1 MNKTFLTII
10 SLIVL
15 CSCDFINQDNLDTPI
30 ARVNDSYLYKKD
42 IKNLIFENTS
52 KDDSTLIV
60 ANFINRWATKQLLI
74 DQSIINLTQEKQVAY
89 NNLVN
94 QYKTDLYIE
103 AYKSS
108 IVAKQLDSVITFE
121 ELEKFYNQ
129 NKENFKLND
138 NLLKIRYIHIDE
150 NFSNTKELVEKFKRF
165 DSIDKNELTK
175 LSIKFK
181 AFNLND
187 SIWIKNDL
195 LIRVLPVLKQNNIQV
210 LKKTNFTQLQ
220 DSLGVYLVKIEAVL
234 KTNDIAPLSYVKPTI
249 EQIVIN
255 KRKQEILKKIEK
267 EITIDAIKNKN
278 FELFTEN

>member
-1 MNKTFLTII
+1 MNRISLTII
-10 SLIVL
+10 SIITLS
-15 CSCDFINQDNLDTPI
+15 SCDYFKQDNLRIPI
-30 ARVNDSYLYKKD
+30 ARVNNSYLYQKD

-60 ANFINRWATKQLLI
+60 TNFINRWATKQLLI
-74 DQSIINLTQEKQVAY
+74 DQSIINLTQEKQDAY

-108 IVAKQLDSVITFE
+108 IVAKRLDSIITFE
-121 ELEKFYNQ
+121 ELEKFYNK

-138 NLLKIRYIHIDE
+138 DLLKIRYIHIDE

-195 LIRVLPVLKQNNIQV
+195 LIGVLPVLKQNNIQV

-249 EQIVIN
+249 EEIVLN
-255 KRKQEILKKIEK
+255 KRKQEFLKKIEK
-267 EITIDAIKNKN
+267 DITKDAIKNKN
-278 FELFTEN
+278 FELFTKN

>member
-175 LSIKFK
+175 LNIKFK

>member
-1 MNKTFLTII
+1 MNKIFLTII
-10 SLIVL
+10 NLIVL
-15 CSCDFINQDNLDTPI
+15 CSCDFINQENLDTPI
-30 ARVNDSYLYKKD
+30 ARVNDSYLYQKD

-60 ANFINRWATKQLLI
+60 TNFINRWATKQLLI
-74 DQSIINLTQEKQVAY
+74 DQSIINLTQEKQDAY

-108 IVAKQLDSVITFE
+108 IVAKRLDSIITFE

-138 NLLKIRYIHIDE
+138 DLLKIRYIHIDE

-165 DSIDKNELTK
+165 DSIDKNELTN

-195 LIRVLPVLKQNNIQV
+195 LIGVLPVLKQNNIQV

>member
-1 MNKTFLTII
+1 MNKIFLTII

-15 CSCDFINQDNLDTPI
+15 YSCDYINQDNLDTPI
-30 ARVNDSYLYKKD
+30 ARVNDSYLYQKD

-60 ANFINRWATKQLLI
+60 TNFINRWATKQLLI
-74 DQSIINLTQEKQVAY
+74 DQSIINLTQEKQDAY
-89 NNLVN
+89 NDLVN

-108 IVAKQLDSVITFE
+108 IVAKRLDSIITIE

-138 NLLKIRYIHIDE
+138 DLLKIRYIHIDE

-165 DSIDKNELTK
+165 DSIDKNELTN

-195 LIRVLPVLKQNNIQV
+195 LIGVLPVLKQNNNQL

-220 DSLGVYLVKIEAVL
+220 DSLGVYLVQIEAVL

-278 FELFTEN
+278 FELFTKN

>member
-1 MNKTFLTII
+1 MNKIFLTII
-10 SLIVL
+10 NLIVL
-15 CSCDFINQDNLDTPI
+15 CSCDFINQENLDTPI
-30 ARVNDSYLYKKD
+30 ARVNDSYLYQKD

-60 ANFINRWATKQLLI
+60 TNFINRWATKQLLI
-74 DQSIINLTQEKQVAY
+74 DQSIINLTQEKQDAY

-108 IVAKQLDSVITFE
+108 IVAKQLDSIITFE

-195 LIRVLPVLKQNNIQV
+195 LIGVLPVLKQNNIQV

>member
-1 MNKTFLTII
+1 MNKIFLTII
-10 SLIVL
+10 NLIVL
-15 CSCDFINQDNLDTPI
+15 CSCDFINQENLDTPI
-30 ARVNDSYLYKKD
+30 ARVNDSYLYQKD

-60 ANFINRWATKQLLI
+60 TNFINRWATKQLLI
-74 DQSIINLTQEKQVAY
+74 DQSIINLTQEKQDAY

-108 IVAKQLDSVITFE
+108 IVAKRLDSIITFE

>member
-10 SLIVL
+10 GLIVL
-15 CSCDFINQDNLDTPI
+15 CSCDFINQDNLDIPI

-42 IKNLIFENTS
+42 IKDLIFENTS

-74 DQSIINLTQEKQVAY
+74 DQSIINLTQEKQDAY

-108 IVAKQLDSVITFE
+108 IVAKRLDSVITFE

-138 NLLKIRYIHIDE
+138 NLLKIRYIHIYE

>member
-1 MNKTFLTII
+1 MNKIFLTII

-15 CSCDFINQDNLDTPI
+15 YSCDYINQDNLDTPI
-30 ARVNDSYLYKKD
+30 ARVNDSYLYQKD

-60 ANFINRWATKQLLI
+60 TNFINRWATKQLLI
-74 DQSIINLTQEKQVAY
+74 DQSIINLTQEKQDAY
-89 NNLVN
+89 NDLVN

-108 IVAKQLDSVITFE
+108 IVAKRLDSIITIE

-138 NLLKIRYIHIDE
+138 DLLKIRYIHIDE

-165 DSIDKNELTK
+165 DSIDKNELTN

-195 LIRVLPVLKQNNIQV
+195 LIGVLPVLKQNNNQL

-220 DSLGVYLVKIEAVL
+220 DSLGVYLVQIEAVL

>member
-74 DQSIINLTQEKQVAY
+74 DQSIINLTQEKQDAY

>member
-74 DQSIINLTQEKQVAY
+74 DQSIINLTQEKQDAY

-220 DSLGVYLVKIEAVL
+220 DSLGVYLVKIEALL

>member
-1 MNKTFLTII
+1 MNKIFLTII

-15 CSCDFINQDNLDTPI
+15 CSCDFINQDNLDIPI
-30 ARVNDSYLYKKD
+30 ARVNDSYLYQKD
-42 IKNLIFENTS
+42 IKNLIFGNIL

-60 ANFINRWATKQLLI
+60 TNFINRWATKQLLI
-74 DQSIINLTQEKQVAY
+74 DQSIINLTQEKQDAY

-108 IVAKQLDSVITFE
+108 IVAKRLDSTITYE

-129 NKENFKLND
+129 NKENFKLNGD
-138 NLLKIRYIHIDE
+138 LLKIRYIHIDE

-165 DSIDKNELTK
+165 DSIDKNELTN

-195 LIRVLPVLKQNNIQV
+195 LIGVLPVLKQNNNLV
-210 LKKTNFTQLQ
+210 LKKLISHN
-220 DSLGVYLVKIEAVL
+220 YKIH
-234 KTNDIAPLSYVKPTI
+234 
-249 EQIVIN
+249 
-255 KRKQEILKKIEK
+255 
-267 EITIDAIKNKN
+267 
-278 FELFTEN
+278 

>member
-1 MNKTFLTII
+1 MDKIFLTII
-10 SLIVL
+10 SIITLV
-15 CSCDFINQDNLDTPI
+15 SCDYIKQDKLNIPI
-30 ARVNDSYLYKKD
+30 ARVNDSYLYQKD
-42 IKNLIFENTS
+42 VKRLIFENTS

-60 ANFINRWATKQLLI
+60 TNFINRWATKQLLI
-74 DQSIINLTQEKQVAY
+74 DQSIINLTQEKQDAY

-94 QYKTDLYIE
+94 QYKTDLYTE

-108 IVAKQLDSVITFE
+108 IVAKRLDSVITFE

-138 NLLKIRYIHIDE
+138 DLLKIRYIHIDE

-165 DSIDKNELTK
+165 DSIDKYELTK

-249 EQIVIN
+249 EQIVLN

-278 FELFTEN
+278 FELFTEK

>member
-1 MNKTFLTII
+1 MNRISLTII
-10 SLIVL
+10 SIITLS
-15 CSCDFINQDNLDTPI
+15 SCDYFKQDNLRIPI
-30 ARVNDSYLYKKD
+30 ARVNNSYLYQKD

-52 KDDSTLIV
+52 KEDSTLIV

-74 DQSIINLTQEKQVAY
+74 DQSIVNLPQEKQDAY
-89 NNLVN
+89 NDLVN
-94 QYKTDLYIE
+94 QYKIDLYIE

-108 IVAKQLDSVITFE
+108 IVAKQLDSIIALK
-121 ELEKFYNQ
+121 ELEDFYNK

-138 NLLKIRYIHIDE
+138 DLLKIRYIHIDK

-165 DSIDKNELTK
+165 DSIDKYELTN

-187 SIWIKNDL
+187 SIWIKNDV
-195 LIRVLPVLKQNNIQV
+195 LIGALPVLKHSNSQV
-210 LKKTNFTQLQ
+210 LKKVNFTQLQ

-249 EQIVIN
+249 EEIVLN
-255 KRKQEILKKIEK
+255 KRKQEFLKKIEK
-267 EITIDAIKNKN
+267 DITKDAIKNKN
-278 FELFTEN
+278 FELFTKK

>member
-1 MNKTFLTII
+1 MNKIFLTII
-10 SLIVL
+10 NLIVL
-15 CSCDFINQDNLDTPI
+15 CSCDFINQENLDTPI
-30 ARVNDSYLYKKD
+30 ARVNDSYLYQKD

-60 ANFINRWATKQLLI
+60 TNFINRWATKQLLI
-74 DQSIINLTQEKQVAY
+74 DQSIINLTQEKQDAY

-108 IVAKQLDSVITFE
+108 IVAKRLDSIITFE

-138 NLLKIRYIHIDE
+138 DLLKIRYIHIDE

-195 LIRVLPVLKQNNIQV
+195 LIGVLPVLKQNNIQV

>member
-1 MNKTFLTII
+1 MNKIFLTII
-10 SLIVL
+10 NLIVL
-15 CSCDFINQDNLDTPI
+15 CSCDFINQENLDTPI
-30 ARVNDSYLYKKD
+30 ARVNDSYLYQKD

-60 ANFINRWATKQLLI
+60 TNFINRWATKQLLI
-74 DQSIINLTQEKQVAY
+74 DQSIINLTQEKQDAY

-108 IVAKQLDSVITFE
+108 IVAKQLDSIITFE

-138 NLLKIRYIHIDE
+138 DLLKIRYIHIDE

-195 LIRVLPVLKQNNIQV
+195 LIGVLPVLKQNNIQV

-220 DSLGVYLVKIEAVL
+220 DSLGVYLVKIEALL

>member
-1 MNKTFLTII
+1 MNKIFLTII
-10 SLIVL
+10 NLIVL
-15 CSCDFINQDNLDTPI
+15 CSCDFINQENLDAPI
-30 ARVNDSYLYKKD
+30 ARVNDSYLYQKD

-60 ANFINRWATKQLLI
+60 TNFINRWATKQLLI
-74 DQSIINLTQEKQVAY
+74 DQSIINLTQEKQDAY

-195 LIRVLPVLKQNNIQV
+195 LIGVLPVLKQNNIQV

-220 DSLGVYLVKIEAVL
+220 DSLGVYLVKIEALL

>member
-60 ANFINRWATKQLLI
+60 TNFINRWATKQLLI
-74 DQSIINLTQEKQVAY
+74 DQSIINLTQEKQDAY

-195 LIRVLPVLKQNNIQV
+195 LIGVLPVLKQNNIQV

-220 DSLGVYLVKIEAVL
+220 DSLGVYLVKIEALL

>member
-1 MNKTFLTII
+1 MNKIFLTII

-15 CSCDFINQDNLDTPI
+15 CSCDFINQENLDTPI
-30 ARVNDSYLYKKD
+30 ARVNDSYLYQKD

-60 ANFINRWATKQLLI
+60 TNFINRWATKQLLI
-74 DQSIINLTQEKQVAY
+74 DQSIINLTQEKQDAY

-108 IVAKQLDSVITFE
+108 IVAKRLDSIITFE

-138 NLLKIRYIHIDE
+138 DLLKIRYIHIDE

-195 LIRVLPVLKQNNIQV
+195 LIGVLPVLKQNNIQV

>member
-1 MNKTFLTII
+1 MNRIFLTII
-10 SLIVL
+10 SIITLS
-15 CSCDFINQDNLDTPI
+15 SCDYFKQDNLGTPI
-30 ARVNDSYLYKKD
+30 ARVNNSYLYQKD

-52 KDDSTLIV
+52 KEDSTLIV
-60 ANFINRWATKQLLI
+60 TNFINRWATKQLLI
-74 DQSIINLTQEKQVAY
+74 DQSIVNLPQEKQDAY
-89 NNLVN
+89 NDLVN
-94 QYKTDLYIE
+94 QYKIDLYIE

-108 IVAKQLDSVITFE
+108 IVAKRLDSIIALK
-121 ELEKFYNQ
+121 ELEDFYNQ

-138 NLLKIRYIHIDE
+138 DLLKIRYIHIDK

-165 DSIDKNELTK
+165 DSIDKQALTD

-187 SIWIKNDL
+187 SIWIKNDV
-195 LIRVLPVLKQNNIQV
+195 LIGALPVLKYSNSQV

-249 EQIVIN
+249 EQIVLN
-255 KRKQEILKKIEK
+255 KRKQEFLKKIEK
-267 EITIDAIKNKN
+267 DITKDAIKNKN
-278 FELFTEN
+278 FELFTKN

>member
-1 MNKTFLTII
+1 MNKIFLTII
-10 SLIVL
+10 SLIAL
-15 CSCDFINQDNLDTPI
+15 CSCDFINQENLDTPI
-30 ARVNDSYLYKKD
+30 ARVNDSYLYQKD

-60 ANFINRWATKQLLI
+60 TNFINRWATKQLLI
-74 DQSIINLTQEKQVAY
+74 DQSIINLTQEKQDAY

-108 IVAKQLDSVITFE
+108 IVAKRLDSIITFE

-195 LIRVLPVLKQNNIQV
+195 LIGVLPVLKQNNIQV

-220 DSLGVYLVKIEAVL
+220 DSLGVYLVKIEALL

>member
-1 MNKTFLTII
+1 MNKIFLTII
-10 SLIVL
+10 NLIVL
-15 CSCDFINQDNLDTPI
+15 CSCDFINQENLDTPI
-30 ARVNDSYLYKKD
+30 ARVNDSYLYQKD

-60 ANFINRWATKQLLI
+60 TNFINRWATKQLLI
-74 DQSIINLTQEKQVAY
+74 DQSIINLTQEKQDAY

-108 IVAKQLDSVITFE
+108 IVAKRLDSIITFE

-195 LIRVLPVLKQNNIQV
+195 LIGVLPVLKQNNIQV

-220 DSLGVYLVKIEAVL
+220 DSLGVYLVKIEALL

>member
-1 MNKTFLTII
+1 MNKIFLTII
-10 SLIVL
+10 NLIVL
-15 CSCDFINQDNLDTPI
+15 CSCDFINQENLDAPI
-30 ARVNDSYLYKKD
+30 ARVNDSYLYQKD

-60 ANFINRWATKQLLI
+60 TNFINRWATKQLLI
-74 DQSIINLTQEKQVAY
+74 DQSIINLTQEKQDAY

-108 IVAKQLDSVITFE
+108 IVAKRLDSIITFE

-138 NLLKIRYIHIDE
+138 DLLKIRYIHIDE

-195 LIRVLPVLKQNNIQV
+195 LIGVLPVLKQNNIQV

-220 DSLGVYLVKIEAVL
+220 DSLGVYLVKIEALL

>member
-1 MNKTFLTII
+1 MNKIFLTII
-10 SLIVL
+10 NLIVL
-15 CSCDFINQDNLDTPI
+15 CSCDFINQENLDTPI
-30 ARVNDSYLYKKD
+30 ARVNDSYLYQKD

-60 ANFINRWATKQLLI
+60 TNFINRWATKQLLI
-74 DQSIINLTQEKQVAY
+74 DQSIINLTQEKQDAY

-108 IVAKQLDSVITFE
+108 IVAKRLDSIITFE
-121 ELEKFYNQ
+121 ELEKFYNK

-138 NLLKIRYIHIDE
+138 DLLKIRYIHIDE

-165 DSIDKNELTK
+165 DSIDKNELTN

-195 LIRVLPVLKQNNIQV
+195 LIRLLPVLKQNNIQV

>member
-1 MNKTFLTII
+1 MNRIFLTII
-10 SLIVL
+10 SIITLS
-15 CSCDFINQDNLDTPI
+15 SCDYFKQDNLGTPI
-30 ARVNDSYLYKKD
+30 ARVNNSYLYQKD

-60 ANFINRWATKQLLI
+60 TNFINRWATKQLLI
-74 DQSIINLTQEKQVAY
+74 DQSIINLTQEKQDAY

-108 IVAKQLDSVITFE
+108 IVAKQLDSIIALK
-121 ELEKFYNQ
+121 ELEDFYNK

-138 NLLKIRYIHIDE
+138 DLLKIRYIHIDE

-195 LIRVLPVLKQNNIQV
+195 LIGVLPVLKQNNIQV

-234 KTNDIAPLSYVKPTI
+234 KTNDIAPLSYVKSTI
-249 EQIVIN
+249 EQIVLN
-255 KRKQEILKKIEK
+255 KRKQEFLKKIEK
-267 EITIDAIKNKN
+267 DITKDAIKNKN

>member
-74 DQSIINLTQEKQVAY
+74 DQSIINLTQEKQDAY

-108 IVAKQLDSVITFE
+108 IVAKQLDSIITFE